1 MKHFPFKV
9 INKGG
14 QPRVSVEVKREEKTF
29 TPEEISAMILGKMK
43 EVAEG
48 YLGEKVTN
56 AVVTV
61 PAYFN
66 DAQRAA
72 TKDAGTI
79 AGLNVMRVV
88 NEPTAAALAYGLDQG
103 DAEKN
108 IIVYGMVDSLHNV
121 CTSTDNSQ
129 ILVVVPSMSL
139 FSLSKRVF
147 SRSAQLPVIHT
158 WVVRTSTS
166 VLWTTLSRS
175 GTRRTTPMLRRTS
188 SLWVS

>member
-14 QPRVSVEVKREEKTF
+14 QPRVSVDVKGEEKTF

-48 YLGEKVTN
+48 YLGEKITN

-108 IIVYGMVDSLHNV
+108 IIVYGMLDCNHDVFVSAD
-121 CTSTDNSQ
+121 
-129 ILVVVPSMSL
+129 IL
-139 FSLSKRVF
+139 
-147 SRSAQLPVIHT
+147 
-158 WVVRTSTS
+158 
-166 VLWTTLSRS
+166 
-175 GTRRTTPMLRRTS
+175 
-188 SLWVS
+188 